1 MVDRHPNEDD
11 LFLLADGGIGP
22 LKAWILRLHLKRCW
36 CCRRVVDDH
45 RRAMHALVE
54 HRERVRRGT
63 AHLDA
68 EMKARFARRLTQVAG
83 EEPALISRRM
93 WLPVAAAL
101 AAAAGIAIVLFWRT
115 PSVSA
120 DSLLERAAI
129 AEPTTPSGVAAP
141 VVRQELRLR
150 RGNSTPST
158 LVVWTDL
165 ATRERQEVAATPDW
179 DRYRRILAR
188 NRVGGQ
194 SRSMAAIHRD
204 WRSGIR
210 RKQESVVH
218 RADSTLL
225 STEAEGP
232 FPQESIARMDLE
244 VRNQDWHAL
253 RQTVYV
259 EAGGGVEQYEVEEI
273 AEAVVARAAVPEGVF
288 AAAKVPEPGR
298 GITPE
303 SAPRLPD
310 VAHAPSSAQ
319 LTSTEVQV
327 WLALHRLNDCLGQP
341 LEVVR
346 AERSIV
352 VRGRATNPDRGRE
365 LATALQK
372 IPYTRL
378 ELSDSREPATL
389 PPSAAAPARPASA
402 PPPADWVAPLQLL
415 PLDAAHATDLVNAVV
430 PLSGAALDQVWAL
443 RRLAE
448 RFTDASLALL
458 DASERASIEA
468 MLRDHQGQ
476 LASTLAQLKQTLK
489 PVLPADVAAASDVP
503 PNWTAT
509 ALADFSAV
517 QSLDRAIASLLAP
530 AAPSDAFPAPIL
542 RSIAAFLSAAIR
554 ITDDLPRTFQAA
566 ASQ

>member
-22 LKAWILRLHLKRCW
+22 LKAWMLRLHLNRCW
-36 CCRRVVDDH
+36 SCRRVVDDQ
-45 RRAMHALVE
+45 RRAMHAVVE

-83 EEPALISRRM
+83 EDRALISRRI
-93 WLPVAAAL
+93 WLPAAAAL
-101 AAAAGIAIVLFWRT
+101 AAAAGIAIVLFCRT

-129 AEPTTPSGVAAP
+129 AEPATPSGVAAP

-165 ATRERQEVAATPDW
+165 ATREQHEGAATPDW

-188 NRVGGQ
+188 NRVGQQ

-210 RKQESVVH
+210 RKQESVTQ

-232 FPQESIARMDLE
+232 FRQESIARMDLE

-273 AEAVVARAAVPEGVF
+273 AEAVVARAAVPDGVF
-288 AAAKVPEPGR
+288 ASSKAPEPAKGV
-298 GITPE
+298 TSE

-310 VAHAPSSAQ
+310 AAPAPSSAQ
-319 LTSTEVQV
+319 LTSAEVQV
-327 WLALHRLNDCLGQP
+327 WVALHRLNDCLGQP

-352 VRGRATNPDRGRE
+352 VRGRATDPDRGRE
-365 LATALQK
+365 LATVLQK

-378 ELSDSREPATL
+378 DLSDSREPATL
-389 PPSAAAPARPASA
+389 PPAPARAASA

-415 PLDAAHATDLVNAVV
+415 PLDAARATDLVNAVV
-430 PLSGAALDQVWAL
+430 PLSGAALDQAWAL

-448 RFTDASLALL
+448 RFTDGSLALL
-458 DASERASIEA
+458 DASDRASIEA

-476 LASTLAQLKQTLK
+476 LASTLAQLKQTLG
-489 PVLPADVAAASDVP
+489 PLLPATVTAPSDVP
-503 PNWTAT
+503 SNWTA
-509 ALADFSAV
+509 AVLADFSAV
-517 QSLDRAIASLLAP
+517 QSLDRSIASLLAP
-530 AAPSDAFPAPIL
+530 AAPSDAVPAPIL
-542 RSIAAFLSAAIR
+542 RSVAAFLSAAIR

-566 ASQ
+566 ASK

>member
-1 MVDRHPNEDD
+1 
-11 LFLLADGGIGP
+11 
-22 LKAWILRLHLKRCW
+22 
-36 CCRRVVDDH
+36 
-45 RRAMHALVE
+45 MHAVVE
-54 HRERVRRGT
+54 HRERVRRRT

-68 EMKARFARRLTQVAG
+68 EMKVRFARRLSQVAG
-83 EEPALISRRM
+83 EEHALISRQI
-93 WLPVAAAL
+93 WLPASAAL
-101 AAAAGIAIVLFWRT
+101 AAVAAMAIVLFWRT
-115 PSVSA
+115 PAVSA
-120 DSLLERAAI
+120 DSLLERAAT
-129 AEPTTPSGVAAP
+129 AEPVSPSGVAAP

-165 ATRERQEVAATPDW
+165 ATRERHEVAATPDW
-179 DRYRRILAR
+179 DRYRRILAL

-210 RKQESVVH
+210 RKQESVTQ

-232 FPQESIARMDLE
+232 FQRESIARMDLE

-273 AEAVVARAAVPEGVF
+273 AAAIVARAAVPDGVF
-288 AAAKVPEPGR
+288 ASAKAPEPAR
-298 GITPE
+298 GVTSE
-303 SAPRLPD
+303 AAPRLPD
-310 VAHAPSSAQ
+310 AAPAPSSAQ
-319 LTSTEVQV
+319 LTSAEVQV

-352 VRGRATNPDRGRE
+352 VRGRATDPDRGRE
-365 LATALQK
+365 LATVLQK

-378 ELSDSREPATL
+378 DLSDSREPATL
-389 PPSAAAPARPASA
+389 PPAAAGPASA
-402 PPPADWVAPLQLL
+402 SPPADWVAPLQLVR
-415 PLDAAHATDLVNAVV
+415 LDAASTTDLVNAVV
-430 PLSGAALDQVWAL
+430 PLSGTALDQVWAL

-448 RFTDASLALL
+448 RFNDVALALL
-458 DASERASIEA
+458 DSSERASIEA
-468 MLRDHQGQ
+468 MMRDHQGQ
-476 LASTLAQLKQTLK
+476 LASTLAQLKRALA
-489 PVLPADVAAASDVP
+489 PIVPANVTAPFDVP
-503 PNWTAT
+503 PNWTPAV
-509 ALADFSAV
+509 LADFSAV

-530 AAPSDAFPAPIL
+530 AALSDAVPTPIL
-542 RSIAAFLSAAIR
+542 RSIAASLSAAVR
-554 ITDDLPRTFQAA
+554 VTDNLPRTFQAA